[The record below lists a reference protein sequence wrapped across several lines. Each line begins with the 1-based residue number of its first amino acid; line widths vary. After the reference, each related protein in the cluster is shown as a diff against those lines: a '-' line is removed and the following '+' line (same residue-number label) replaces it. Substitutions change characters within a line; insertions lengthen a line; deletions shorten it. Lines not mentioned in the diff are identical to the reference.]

1 MGVMDCAGRDAI
13 KDRFA
18 FCEKAIYEDAFE
30 AHAIGM
36 F

>member
-1 MGVMDCAGRDAI
+1 MEIVDCARRDAT

-30 AHAIGM
+30 AHSIGM

>member
-1 MGVMDCAGRDAI
+1 MEIVDCAGRAAT
-13 KDRFA
+13 KDRSA

-30 AHAIGM
+30 VHSIGM